1 MAKPLIVKR
10 NTKGSAL
17 TFTELDANFQNL
29 DDATFTLKA
38 GSGGTDVVSD
48 LNGTIT
54 LVAVDGI
61 SITGDNT
68 AKTISLDAALAKDLS
83 PELAGDLNVQTFKIT
98 TSVSNGNIEID
109 PPGTGK
115 VIISGDLQVDG
126 TTTTINSTTL
136 DVDDIN
142 ITIAKGA
149 ATAAAAN
156 GGGITLEGP
165 TTAATFTYASSD
177 DSWNFNKRANF
188 LGGPIN
194 ITSNS
199 LEAFKI
205 IDGSNIVSASAFD
218 NNLIFTNGAQNGS
231 LTLSASGF
239 AIGGNAGSILIG
251 PTTTG
256 DITVA
261 PGLTGNINL
270 DADTVRVGDSGAA
283 ATITT
288 NGAGNLVINTNA
300 GTNAG
305 SITLAQGTNG
315 NITVAPNGTGL
326 LLVTGLHLGVI
337 TPASGSSPITGRHQ
351 AITSGTTGNYSFIAQ
366 KNRTD
371 ILLAAMTS
379 EPAVIGF
386 EVRDSAAVRRAFA
399 RMNATYVGTGS
410 NPFFLWQSS
419 VDDFTTTVQHLSL
432 GGGTAVFGSANSA
445 YTLTTNGTANLT
457 LNTNSGTNAGSIV
470 LANGVNGN
478 ITVTP
483 NGTGQTVITNL
494 NYNEV
499 VYTAGTTTGTIT
511 PDTANGTI
519 QSITLTGSITFNAFT
534 SPISGETLTLIIT
547 QPASGGPYTLTSTM
561 KFAGGSK
568 TLSTAAN
575 AVDILTV
582 SYIGTTYY
590 ANLAK
595 AFA

>member
-10 NTKGSAL
+10 NVKGSAL

-54 LVAVDGI
+54 LVATDGI
-61 SITGDNT
+61 AITGNNT
-68 AKTISLDAALAKDLS
+68 AKTVSIDASVVQDTS
-83 PELAGDLNVQTFKIT
+83 PQLGGDLDVNGFKIISSAT
-98 TSVSNGNIEID
+98 NGNIVFD
-109 PPGTGK
+109 ANGNGK
-115 VIISGDLQVDG
+115 V
-126 TTTTINSTTL
+126 
-136 DVDDIN
+136 
-142 ITIAKGA
+142 
-149 ATAAAAN
+149 
-156 GGGITLEGP
+156 
-165 TTAATFTYASSD
+165 
-177 DSWNFNKRANF
+177 
-188 LGGPIN
+188 
-194 ITSNS
+194 
-199 LEAFKI
+199 
-205 IDGSNIVSASAFD
+205 NIVS
-218 NNLIFTNGAQNGS
+218 NNINGGTGNGALNIINVAGTQFIEVSAADQVITFTDSTVFGS
-231 LTLSASGF
+231 IGTTGSAMAMYG
-239 AIGGNAGSILIG
+239 AAGSISIAN
-251 PTTTG
+251 TSTG
-256 DITVA
+256 DITIA
-261 PGLTGNINL
+261 PGLTGNVNL

-283 ATITT
+283 ATITS

-326 LLVTGLHLGVI
+326 LLVTGLHIGVI

-351 AITSGTTGNYSFIAQ
+351 ATSSPTQGHYSFNAQ

-371 ILLAAMTS
+371 ILLASMSA
-379 EPAVIGF
+379 EAAVIAF
-386 EVRDSAAVRRAFA
+386 SVRDSSSTNRIFA
-399 RMNATYVGTGS
+399 RLNATYQGTGTL
-410 NPFFLWQSS
+410 PYFQLQTS
-419 VDDFTTTVQHLSL
+419 VDDFTTTNQ
-432 GGGTAVFGSANSA
+432 TAVFGAGVATWGVANSG
-445 YTLTTNGTANLT
+445 YVLTTNGTGNLT
-457 LNTNSGTNAGSIV
+457 LHTNSGTNSGSIV
-470 LANGVNGN
+470 ITQGTNANL
-478 ITVTP
+478 TLTP

-534 SPISGETLTLIIT
+534 SPVSGETLTLIIT

-561 KFAGGSK
+561 KFAGSSK

-575 AVDILTV
+575 SVDILTV